1 MLLWASTGISAWAML
16 PAPLTCSNQEEAT
29 RQSERQRASGLV
41 SWPNEQMFLFNRN
54 SLWDQMA
61 RVDRL
66 NGRPKERR
74 EQRVSVVGS
83 HLSTAGR
90 QMERIAPATRMDR
103 GKRQSRSYPSSRST
117 RLDRPKP
124 PPVINTAL
132 KARFLF
138 AFLLAGNTQSG

>member
-1 MLLWASTGISAWAML
+1 MLARNDDTAADSPLAQHGHQRLGHAAG
-16 PAPLTCSNQEEAT
+16 PLTCSNQEEAT

-90 QMERIAPATRMDR
+90 QLGRMAPAT
-103 GKRQSRSYPSSRST
+103 
-117 RLDRPKP
+117 
-124 PPVINTAL
+124 
-132 KARFLF
+132 
-138 AFLLAGNTQSG
+138 